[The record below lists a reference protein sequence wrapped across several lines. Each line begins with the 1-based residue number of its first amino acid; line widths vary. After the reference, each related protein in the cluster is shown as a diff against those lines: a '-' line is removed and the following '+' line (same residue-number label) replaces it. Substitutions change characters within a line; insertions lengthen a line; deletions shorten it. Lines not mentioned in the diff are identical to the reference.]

1 MVPGKKPDKEVGNW
15 IREGKVASAVVVS
28 SQLPDSN

>member
-1 MVPGKKPDKEVGNW
+1 MVSGKKPDKEVGNW
-15 IREGKVASAVVVS
+15 IKERKVASEVVVS